1 MSDDVMGIT
10 VAIGNGDPAILPD
23 AAPEMTVEQ
32 LKEFYRAGH
41 GHVGS
46 AAIMDE
52 LDGLAAKVAT
62 LEADL
67 GKAKLAAKAVPAPKA
82 AKPRKLGPVA
92 DPMDRDATMA
102 AIVAAETV
110 EIAFSD
116 GKQEIAGLPPFA
128 IEGNAWRMSGIGVML
143 TTPLQLHGPAREQA
157 PYSVGGYA
165 LILDGK
171 LAAFSK
177 RSDPIVM
184 AAGSTFDL
192 TNEVFF
198 G

>member
-1 MSDDVMGIT
+1 MDDQ
-10 VAIGNGDPAILPD
+10 A
-23 AAPEMTVEQ
+23 MTNPPVTEVELTLDE
-32 LKEFYRAGH
+32 LKDFYRAGN

-46 AAIMDE
+46 AAIVAE
-52 LDGLAAKVAT
+52 LDAKAARVVE
-62 LEADL
+62 LEAEL
-67 GKAKLAAKAVPAPKA
+67 GKAKQAAKATAAPKA
-82 AKPRKLGPVA
+82 AKPRKLAPIA
-92 DPMDRDATMA
+92 DPMDRDAVMA
-102 AIVAAETV
+102 AIADAETV

-128 IEGNAWRMSGIGVML
+128 IEGNAWRMSGMGVML
-143 TTPLQLHGPAREQA
+143 TTPLRLHGPAREQA
-157 PYSVGGYA
+157 PYKIAGYA

-171 LAAFSK
+171 PAAFSL

-184 AAGSTFDL
+184 AAGSTFEL